1 MGGQVDDTI
10 CAIATP
16 VGEGGIGIVRLSG
29 PRAVEVAS
37 GLVRLRSGL
46 ALPAAK
52 SYRLYHADLLDQAAP
67 ADGPPVA
74 EPRSGAQPPPLDE
87 ALVVVMRAPRSFT
100 GEDVVE
106 LHCHG
111 GPFLLQRVCEGL
123 LRRGARPAE
132 PGEFTKRAFLNG
144 RLDLTQAEAV
154 LDTIKARS
162 AGSLRLAQD
171 QLRGRLSAEVTRLR
185 EDLIGL
191 LAHVEAAIDF
201 AEEDLAFIEPD
212 ALLDGLRRTREA
224 VARLAGSGEEGRIL
238 REGVSAVLVGRPNVG
253 KSSLM
258 NALLR
263 ADRAIVTPRPGT
275 TRDLLEESLTIR
287 GLVVRLTDTA
297 GVREAEDPAE
307 REGVRRSRSA
317 MEAADLL
324 LVVLDG
330 SRPLEEE
337 DRVFLGELEGRRRL
351 VLVNKSDL
359 SPRLTDQELT
369 AFERAEPPSRV
380 VRVSAKTGEGLEE
393 VRDRIRALVLRP
405 SFEPGESAVATR
417 LRHQASLLAA
427 REALERAEAS
437 VASRLSGEFVAVDL
451 RAAVEAL
458 GEVTGATTT
467 EDVLD
472 RIFREFCIGK

>member
-29 PRAVEVAS
+29 RRAVEVAS
-37 GLVRLRSGL
+37 GLVRLRSGVAL
-46 ALPAAK
+46 ASAK
-52 SYRLYHADLLDQAAP
+52 CRRLYHADLLDAVEAATP
-67 ADGPPVA
+67 SPGCH
-74 EPRSGAQPPPLDE
+74 PPPLDE

-111 GPFLLQRVCEGL
+111 GPFLLQRLCEGL
-123 LRRGARPAE
+123 IRHGARPAE

-154 LDTIKARS
+154 LDTIRART
-162 AGSLRLAQD
+162 AESLRLAQD
-171 QLRGRLSAEVTRLR
+171 QLRGRLSAEVTRFR
-185 EDLIGL
+185 EELIGL

-201 AEEDLAFIEPD
+201 AEEDLAFIEP
-212 ALLDGLRRTREA
+212 ATLLDRLRRTKEA
-224 VARLAGSGEEGRIL
+224 VARLAGSGEDGRIL
-238 REGVSAVLVGRPNVG
+238 REGISAVLLGRPNVG

-287 GLVVRLTDTA
+287 GLTVRLVDTA
-297 GVREAEDPAE
+297 GVRETEDPAE
-307 REGVRRSRSA
+307 QEGVRRSWAA

-337 DRVFLGELEGRRRL
+337 DRAFLGELEGRRRL
-351 VLVNKSDL
+351 VLVNKRDL
-359 SPRLTDQELT
+359 PTRLSAQDLAACEQ
-369 AFERAEPPSRV
+369 ADPPSHV
-380 VRVSAKTGEGLEE
+380 LHVSARTGEGLEE
-393 VRDRIRALVLRP
+393 VRDRLRALVLR
-405 SFEPGESAVATR
+405 SDFEAGESAVATR

-427 REALERAEAS
+427 RDALERAETS
-437 VASRLSGEFVAVDL
+437 VAARLSGEFVAVDL

-458 GEVTGATTT
+458 GEITGATAT